1 MVCNQ
6 AVNDQK
12 ASADA
17 AAAKATVFELQERL
31 AEAEAA
37 LHATK
42 EKEVRPRVLIRNAL
56 FALGWLKA
64 ITAQRERA
72 SQVFSRLTVWH
83 HMQKASAHVHS
94 TPGCPLKL
102 LQLA

>member
-6 AVNDQK
+6 AVNDRK

-17 AAAKATVFELQERL
+17 AAAEATAFELQERL

-42 EKEVRPRVLIRNAL
+42 EM
-56 FALGWLKA
+56 
-64 ITAQRERA
+64 
-72 SQVFSRLTVWH
+72 QV
-83 HMQKASAHVHS
+83 
-94 TPGCPLKL
+94 
-102 LQLA
+102 